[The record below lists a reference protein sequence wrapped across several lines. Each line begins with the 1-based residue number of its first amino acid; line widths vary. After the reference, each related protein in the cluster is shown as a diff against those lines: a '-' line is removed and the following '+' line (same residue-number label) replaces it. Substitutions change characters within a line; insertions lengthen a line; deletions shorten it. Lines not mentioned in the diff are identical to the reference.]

1 MRLKDKVAV
10 VTGGGRGIGRAICER
25 LALEGAVSV
34 VADLDGGE
42 ADRTA
47 AAIEAAGGN
56 AFGIALDVTRQT
68 DIDAALETVVTRAG
82 RVDVLVN
89 NAGVFDLAPLLE
101 QTRESWDRIHDVNV
115 TGLFFMLQAAARQM
129 VAQGEGGRII
139 NLASQAGRRGEA
151 LVANYCA
158 SKAAVISITQSAALA
173 LAEHDITVNAIA
185 PGIIETPMWSV
196 VDQLFARYQGLPP
209 GEPKR
214 RAVEVIP
221 AGRIG
226 EPEDVAAAIA
236 FLASGDAA
244 YITAQTLNVDGGN
257 VMS

>member
-1 MRLKDKVAV
+1 MRLRDKVAI

-25 LALEGAVSV
+25 LAREGAVSV

-42 ADRTA
+42 AERTA
-47 AAIEAAGGN
+47 AEIEAAGGS
-56 AFGIALDVTRQT
+56 AFGIALDVTRQA
-68 DIDAALETVVTRAG
+68 DIDGAVETVVSRAG
-82 RVDVLVN
+82 RIDILVN
-89 NAGVFDLAPLLE
+89 NAGVFDLSPLLE

-115 TGLFFMLQAAARQM
+115 KGLFFMLQAAAARM

-173 LAEHDITVNAIA
+173 LTEHDITVNAIA

-196 VDQLFARYQGLPP
+196 VDGLFAKHQNLPP

-214 RAVEVIP
+214 RAVEAIP

-236 FLASGDAA
+236 FLASEDAA

>member
-1 MRLKDKVAV
+1 MRLKDKVAI
-10 VTGGGRGIGRAICER
+10 VTGGSRGIGRAICER
-25 LALEGAVSV
+25 LAAEGAVAV
-34 VADLDGGE
+34 VADIDGAE
-42 ADRTA
+42 AERTA
-47 AAIEAAGGN
+47 SEISAGGGK
-56 AFGIALDVTRQT
+56 ALGVALDVTKQA
-68 DIDAALETVVTRAG
+68 DIEALVETVVARAG
-82 RVDVLVN
+82 RIDVLVN
-89 NAGVFDLAPLLE
+89 NAGVFDLSPLLE

-115 TGLFFMLQAAARQM
+115 KGLFFVMQAAARQM

-173 LAEHDITVNAIA
+173 LTEHAITVNAIA
-185 PGIIETPMWSV
+185 PGIIETPMWAV
-196 VDQLFARYQGLPP
+196 VDGLFAKYQGLPP

-214 RAVEVIP
+214 RAVDAIP

-236 FLASGDAA
+236 FLASDDAA